1 MIKKLQG
8 LLSLPNQKVFD
19 ENTFTFFFSQ
29 EDPRERTTF
38 MHLRPTPKV
47 EKVRSEYHSML
58 NQDLELDS
66 GRKLARQKNSVLKS
80 VESAEDISNENRI
93 KLAGLKRQ
101 LDRTVSRV
109 AELKT
114 ISFTNKNMSQ
124 SDIKSALASGDYTN
138 HKVTRNTIEHFN

>member
-1 MIKKLQG
+1 
-8 LLSLPNQKVFD
+8 
-19 ENTFTFFFSQ
+19 
-29 EDPRERTTF
+29 

-66 GRKLARQKNSVLKS
+66 GRKLARQKKSVLKS